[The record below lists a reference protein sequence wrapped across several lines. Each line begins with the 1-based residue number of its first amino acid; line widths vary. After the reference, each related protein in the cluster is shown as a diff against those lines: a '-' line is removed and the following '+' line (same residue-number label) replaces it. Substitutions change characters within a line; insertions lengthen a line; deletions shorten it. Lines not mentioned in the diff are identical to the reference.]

1 MDTEARLR
9 VSPARSTWLKYGGFV
24 GSVGGARVVGAMLT
38 AITFPLIL
46 RRLGVEMYGIWSY
59 VIAVL
64 SFLDLVANPGLSN
77 HAGQQVAARRTEAG
91 AVVSDSLVLRGLLG
105 VLVVGVIFA
114 LAAFEPRP
122 EAARLLRFYGVSI
135 TLINL
140 TSSEYLLS
148 SLELFHE
155 RSLLVVT
162 QQALYTLGVVLMVR
176 SPRDYM
182 WVPGSILLSALP
194 TNLGG
199 WIFLHRTGLRI
210 RLGLHTKRWWGLL
223 VPSGHYALA
232 TFMSTLYHR
241 TGHLL
246 VRWFLGEHALGLYA
260 AATRLV
266 DFVRNLVS
274 IGFVVITPRVA
285 RSGDSPEALR
295 QLARFSVA
303 GIAVVGLPLMLGIL
317 TTAQVLVPLVL
328 GTQYEESAGLL
339 PWLAAYVVVAP
350 LAAFFSGTVLYA
362 LGRHREYL
370 ISTATGATVAVT
382 AYLVLVPLAGIRGA
396 SIAFVFG
403 EAVVAIV
410 AYRLAPEAVRDVW
423 NSGLLKVAVAGTSVM
438 AAILLAARVLHMPT
452 LVAAVA
458 SGVLYVFFC
467 GWQSRGRIRSEMQRG
482 D

>member
-1 MDTEARLR
+1 M
-9 VSPARSTWLKYGGFV
+9 SPSRSTWLRYAGFV
-24 GSVGGARVVGAMLT
+24 GSVGGARIVGAMLT

-59 VIAVL
+59 VIAVM
-64 SFLDLVANPGLSN
+64 SFLDLLANPGLSN

-91 AVVSDSLVLRGLLG
+91 DVVSDSLVLRGLLG
-105 VLVVGVIFA
+105 LLVVGLIFT
-114 LAAFEPRP
+114 LAAFEPRV
-122 EAARLLRFYGVSI
+122 EAARLLRLYGISI

-148 SLELFHE
+148 SLELFHQ
-155 RSLLVVT
+155 RSVLTVI

-176 SPRDYM
+176 SPGDYM

-194 TNLGG
+194 TNLAG

-210 RLGLHTKRWWGLL
+210 RLGLHTERWWALM

-232 TFMSTLYHR
+232 TTMSTLYHR

-266 DFVRNLVS
+266 DFIRNLVS

-285 RSGDSPEALR
+285 QSADSPSALR
-295 QLARFSVA
+295 RLARFSVA
-303 GIAVVGLPLMLGIL
+303 GIAVVGLPLMVGIL

-328 GTQYEESAGLL
+328 GVQYAESARLL
-339 PWLAAYVVVAP
+339 PWLAPYVVVAP

-362 LGRHREYL
+362 LGKHREYL
-370 ISTATGATVAVT
+370 ISTATGAAVAVV
-382 AYLVLVPLAGIRGA
+382 AYLALVPLGGIRGA
-396 SIAFVFG
+396 SVAFVLG
-403 EAVVAIV
+403 EAVVAAV
-410 AYRLAPEAVRDVW
+410 AYRLAPQAAREVW
-423 NSGLLKVAVAGTSVM
+423 SSPLLKVGMAGTALMAVA
-438 AAILLAARVLHMPT
+438 LLAAWLLRVPT
-452 LVAAVA
+452 LAAAVA
-458 SGVLYVFFC
+458 SGILYIIFC
-467 GWQSRGRIRSEMQRG
+467 GWQSRMRIQAELQRS